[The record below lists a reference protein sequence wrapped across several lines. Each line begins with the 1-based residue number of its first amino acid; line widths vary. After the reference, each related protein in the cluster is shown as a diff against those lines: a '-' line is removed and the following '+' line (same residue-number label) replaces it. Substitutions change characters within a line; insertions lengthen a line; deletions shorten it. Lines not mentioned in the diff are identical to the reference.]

1 MIVLYVCD
9 GNKADCTKTFCK
21 YNGSGECNHTMSEG
35 NAKYGVA
42 EKITADRFAFCDDMA
57 IEIDRE
63 EARDE

>member
-21 YNGSGECNHTMSEG
+21 YNGSGECNHTMSEV

-42 EKITADRFAFCDDMA
+42 EQITADRFVICDDMA

-63 EARDE
+63 EDEE